1 MNANNRILEV
11 ANKVYVDAFKANYYY
26 LEYNKLRKF
35 VKDNYNIAEISP
47 AFINI
52 VMSSLLESQYLA
64 ISRVYDTSN
73 DVGQMMILIK
83 ECKDNINIFTDTE
96 TFEAEVDEKI
106 IKQTCIPRYQLNKY
120 EIEYRPDVKES
131 NDKIYQLIGA
141 DASVLGYSVQMTH
154 AEVFELYDTMLNDLV
169 DNVNDNKSISKD
181 KILQRLKTLRN
192 KRIVHSTIT
201 SKDLDEAL
209 DNYYLDVSELEKI
222 ITLALKLQIYVIVQL
237 TGVAKPRTYSNI
249 DDFSYFERLLKLGF
263 EQNEK
268 ERKKIDE
275 KIEQLGIKE
284 IKPSNNQRS
293 S

>member
-11 ANKVYVDAFKANYYY
+11 ANKVYADAFKANSCY

-35 VKDNYNIAEISP
+35 VKDNYSIAETSP

-73 DVGQMMILIK
+73 DVGQMTILIK
-83 ECKDNINIFTDTE
+83 ECKDNICIFTDTE
-96 TFEAEVDEKI
+96 TFEVEINGKI

-131 NDKIYQLIGA
+131 DDKIYQMIGA
-141 DASVLGYSVQMTH
+141 DASVLGYSTQMTH
-154 AEVFELYDTMLNDLV
+154 AEVFELYDTMLNDLI
-169 DNVNDNKSISKD
+169 DNVNDNKNISKD

-222 ITLALKLQIYVIVQL
+222 ITLALKLQIYVIAQL
-237 TGVAKPRTYSNI
+237 TDVAKPRTYSNI
-249 DDFSYFERLLKLGF
+249 DDFSCLEKLLKLGF

-268 ERKKIDE
+268 EQKRLMRKLNSLE
-275 KIEQLGIKE
+275 
-284 IKPSNNQRS
+284 
-293 S
+293 